1 MPPRKYA
8 IWPYLRGST
17 AHRALQHASA
27 SPTLVSLSLAYCE
40 RTLGAPAGTAT
51 MAASVSARGGAH
63 RGCACRVDDSLSTG
77 ASLSSGSGGLARRRV
92 SRAGGGRAD
101 VERADDHCSPL
112 RVSGAQDAQPL
123 SLLIP
128 RRRAGGRLG

>member
-8 IWPYLRGST
+8 TWPYLSGST

-40 RTLGAPAGTAT
+40 RALGDPAGTAT

-63 RGCACRVDDSLSTG
+63 RGCACRVDDSPSSIG
-77 ASLSSGSGGLARRRV
+77 APLSSGNGGLAHRRV

-101 VERADDHCSPL
+101 VERADDH
-112 RVSGAQDAQPL
+112 
-123 SLLIP
+123 
-128 RRRAGGRLG
+128 